1 MELIQ
6 KPLAEPDINLPVVEL
21 TVSRFKLQKRRWRAE
36 ATDGTDF
43 GFDLEEPLTHGA
55 VFFQTTAAR
64 YVIAQEPELVLET
77 SLGDDAAAGARA
89 GWSVGNLHLPMQ
101 VDGEIIRVADD
112 PAIRQLFE
120 QSGVPYHEAKSI
132 FAPMRV
138 STGSGDHNHSHSHS
152 HSHDN
157 GHSHG

>member
-1 MELIQ
+1 
-6 KPLAEPDINLPVVEL
+6 
-21 TVSRFKLQKRRWRAE
+21 
-36 ATDGTDF
+36 
-43 GFDLEEPLTHGA
+43 
-55 VFFQTTAAR
+55 
-64 YVIAQEPELVLET
+64 
-77 SLGDDAAAGARA
+77 
-89 GWSVGNLHLPMQ
+89 MQ

-120 QSGVPYHEAKSI
+120 QSGVPYKEAESI

-138 STGSGDHNHSHSHS
+138 STGTGDHSHSHS

>member
-1 MELIQ
+1 M
-6 KPLAEPDINLPVVEL
+6 P
-21 TVSRFKLQKRRWRAE
+21 RR
-36 ATDGTDF
+36 
-43 GFDLEEPLTHGA
+43 
-55 VFFQTTAAR
+55 
-64 YVIAQEPELVLET
+64 
-77 SLGDDAAAGARA
+77 ARA

-101 VDGEIIRVADD
+101 VDGEIIRVAAD

-120 QSGVPYHEAKSI
+120 QSNVPYKEAKSI

-138 STGSGDHNHSHSHS
+138 STGSGDHSHSHSHS

>member
-1 MELIQ
+1 MELIH
-6 KPLAEPDINLPVVEL
+6 KPLAEPHTNLPAVEL
-21 TVSRFKLQKRRWRAE
+21 TVSRFKLQKHRWRAE
-36 ATDGTDF
+36 AADGTDF
-43 GFDLEEPLTHGA
+43 GFDLEQPLTHGA
-55 VFFQTTAAR
+55 VFFQTACAR

-77 SLGDDAAAGARA
+77 SLGTDAAAGARA

-120 QSGVPYHEAKSI
+120 QSNVPYTEAKSI

-138 STGSGDHNHSHSHS
+138 STGSGDHNHSHSHD
-152 HSHDN
+152 H

>member
-6 KPLAEPDINLPVVEL
+6 KPLAEQDANLPVVEL

-36 ATDGTDF
+36 AADGTDF
-43 GFDLEEPLTHGA
+43 GFDLEQPLTHGA
-55 VFFQTTAAR
+55 VFFQTATAR
-64 YVIAQEPELVLET
+64 YIIAQEPELVLET
-77 SLGDDAAAGARA
+77 SLGADAAAGARA

-120 QSGVPYHEAKSI
+120 QSGVPYKEAKSI

-138 STGSGDHNHSHSHS
+138 STGSGDHSHSHS
-152 HSHDN
+152 HSHDH

>member
-43 GFDLEEPLTHGA
+43 GFDLEEPLTPGA

-64 YVIAQEPELVLET
+64 YVIAQEAELVLET

-120 QSGVPYHEAKSI
+120 QSCVPYHEAKSI

-138 STGSGDHNHSHSHS
+138 STGSGDTGHS
-152 HSHDN
+152 HSHDH

>member
-1 MELIQ
+1 MKLIQ
-6 KPLAEPDINLPVVEL
+6 KPLAEPDVNLPGIEL

-36 ATDGTDF
+36 AADGTDF

-138 STGSGDHNHSHSHS
+138 STGSGDPSHSHS
-152 HSHDN
+152 HSHDH

>member
-1 MELIQ
+1 MKLIQ
-6 KPLAEPDINLPVVEL
+6 KPLAEPDANLPAVKL

-36 ATDGTDF
+36 AADSTDF
-43 GFDLEEPLTHGA
+43 GFDLEQPLTHGA

-64 YVIAQEPELVLET
+64 YIIAQEPELVLET
-77 SLGDDAAAGARA
+77 NLGDDAAAGARA

-120 QSGVPYHEAKSI
+120 QSNVPYTEAKSI

-138 STGSGDHNHSHSHS
+138 STGSGDHNHSHSHD
-152 HSHDN
+152 H

>member
-1 MELIQ
+1 MDHHLLSIITFMPSFAALI
-6 KPLAEPDINLPVVEL
+6 L
-21 TVSRFKLQKRRWRAE
+21 
-36 ATDGTDF
+36 
-43 GFDLEEPLTHGA
+43 A
-55 VFFQTTAAR
+55 VFLR
-64 YVIAQEPELVLET
+64 
-77 SLGDDAAAGARA
+77 GDDAAAGARA

-101 VDGEIIRVADD
+101 VEGEIIRVADD

-120 QSGVPYHEAKSI
+120 QSNVPYREAKSI

-138 STGSGDHNHSHSHS
+138 STGSGDHSHSHS

>member
-6 KPLAEPDINLPVVEL
+6 KSLDEPDANLPAVEL

-36 ATDGTDF
+36 AADGTDF
-43 GFDLEEPLTHGA
+43 GFDLEHPLTHGA
-55 VFFQTTAAR
+55 VFFQTAEAR
-64 YVIAQEPELVLET
+64 YVITKEPELVLET

-120 QSGVPYHEAKSI
+120 QSNVPYMEANSI

-138 STGSGDHNHSHSHS
+138 STGSGGHSHSHS